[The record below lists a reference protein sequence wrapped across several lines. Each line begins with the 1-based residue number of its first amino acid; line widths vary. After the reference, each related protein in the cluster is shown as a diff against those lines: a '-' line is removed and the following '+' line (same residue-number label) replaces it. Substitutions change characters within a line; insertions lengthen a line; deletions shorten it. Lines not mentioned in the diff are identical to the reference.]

1 MQSFSSK
8 NSKSNN
14 NSEFPFDMEMIVACT
29 QSGLIG
35 NNGSMPWH
43 IPEDLQRFKDITE
56 NGIVIMGRK
65 TFDTLP
71 GGKLKNR
78 INIVITRSFFS
89 IEMNNL
95 DSDIIY
101 ANENTMN
108 TILLAIREK
117 TKKPVFVIGGAEIYK
132 MFFQRC
138 KYFYFT
144 FILDNNITGDTF
156 LDKAIVNIPF
166 NKEYKKIQESSVM
179 KSIKKNTEY
188 AYVTYKKL
196 E

>member
-101 ANENTMN
+101 ANENTIN
-108 TILLAIREK
+108 TILLAIWEK